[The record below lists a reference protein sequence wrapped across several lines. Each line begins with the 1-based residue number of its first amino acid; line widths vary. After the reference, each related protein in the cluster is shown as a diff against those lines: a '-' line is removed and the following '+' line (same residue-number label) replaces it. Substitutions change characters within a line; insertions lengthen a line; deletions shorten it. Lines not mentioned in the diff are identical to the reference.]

1 MDYSSSCSDVSSDG
15 LNVDTSNNLNDVFFD
30 DTDGIDMDVDEGDA
44 ISVKSIPGEAQDYFE
59 GDVAGLANVSSLLD
73 SESDHGEDLAS
84 LSSLFGSD
92 SDIVVLTSETQDVLE
107 ENEEELASIP
117 SLFGSD
123 RDYVALNAE
132 IEDILEGIEEEL
144 ANVPSLFG
152 SDRDYVAL
160 RAEIADILE
169 GIDEELASASD
180 IESLNDETQVV
191 LEGNEDDFASVTSLL
206 ASEVS
211 SGSVEVIDLED
222 DDEAMVDV
230 DQVSNSH
237 SQLSALQD
245 VQENINLLTAA
256 ELPPVSV
263 ASSDSSTQAVL
274 DDHFEAGELRRNR
287 EQFFQSAPVSAVSTD
302 SPTPLT
308 PLQEYNFRITIDQIR
323 LRELRREAAEMEALL
338 DEQES
343 TVDQCTGYGILQGNL
358 DFIRDIEGVLPK
370 LPSFQLTFNWLT
382 NSENNFNLF
391 I

>member
-15 LNVDTSNNLNDVFFD
+15 LNVDTSNNLNDVFD
-30 DTDGIDMDVDEGDA
+30 DTDGVDMDVDEGDA
-44 ISVKSIPGEAQDYFE
+44 ISVISIPGEAQDYFE

-73 SESDHGEDLAS
+73 SESDHGEDVAS
-84 LSSLFGSD
+84 LSSL
-92 SDIVVLTSETQDVLE
+92 LTSETQDGLE
-107 ENEEELASIP
+107 ENEEELVSNP
-117 SLFGSD
+117 SLFGFD
-123 RDYVALNAE
+123 RDYVA
-132 IEDILEGIEEEL
+132 
-144 ANVPSLFG
+144 F
-152 SDRDYVAL
+152 

-169 GIDEELASASD
+169 GVDEELASDSD

-191 LEGNEDDFASVTSLL
+191 LEGDEDDFASVTSLL

-287 EQFFQSAPVSAVSTD
+287 EQFFQSAPVSAASTD

-323 LRELRREAAEMEALL
+323 LRELRREAAEMEAQL

-343 TVDQCTGYGILQGNL
+343 TVEQCTGYGIVQGNL

-370 LPSFQLTFNWLT
+370 LPSFQLTSNWLT